1 MRNRILMTMGIVVI
15 VGIAMQGIFGM
26 IAGIIVASFIGIVYA
41 LVKKDKLMKKWSLI
55 AFILSIGFVALFFV
69 CLMNS
74 NM

>member
-15 VGIAMQGIFGM
+15 AGIAMQGIFGM
-26 IAGIIVASFIGIVYA
+26 IAGIIVASIIGIVYA
-41 LVKKDKLMKKWSLI
+41 LIKKDKLMRKWSLI
-55 AFILSIGFVALFFV
+55 VFILSIGFVALFFV